1 MQLADFHRSGAIG
14 LALAGGGP
22 EGAIYE
28 IGVLRALDD
37 ALDGL
42 DFNDVPVTVGVSA
55 GAFLG
60 ASLANGI
67 STGRLVRS
75 VVGEAS
81 GDQPFRPD
89 MFLSPAFGAYV
100 KGGLKVPGLIA
111 DALQAVVRDP
121 KSAGLLSELVSRLG
135 RAVPVGV
142 FDNDPLRAYLAG
154 LFSLAGRTDDFRQLR
169 NKLFVVAT
177 DLDSS
182 ETVVF
187 GTPGHDDVPI
197 SRAVQASTALP
208 GLYPPVEIDGR
219 SYVDGV
225 LNKTVHASV
234 AFEEG
239 AELVICVNPI
249 VPVDTAQAVANGV
262 MERGRLTDR
271 GMPGVMSQTFRTL
284 IHSRMGTGMASY
296 RDRYENA
303 DLVLFEPRK
312 DDYLMFFTNV
322 FSFSARREVVAHAYR
337 STLEQLRDRA
347 DEVGPILERHG
358 VTLRRDVLARPDFDV
373 WGERGAGGGGPGHDA
388 GDARP
393 PERAVEPGLHPA
405 LGDRAAGGPHPPRRP
420 WPPAARGGGPARP
433 EPGCG
438 EGPAHAPE

>member
-1 MQLADFHRSGAIG
+1 MQIADHHRSGTVG

-42 DFNDVPVTVGVSA
+42 DLNDVPVTVGVSA

-60 ASLANGI
+60 ASLCNGI
-67 STGRLVRS
+67 TTAQLVRS
-75 VVGEAS
+75 VVGEAPAEH
-81 GDQPFRPD
+81 PFRPELF
-89 MFLSPAFGAYV
+89 MSPAFGEYLRR
-100 KGGLKVPGLIA
+100 GLSVPGLVA
-111 DALQAVVRDP
+111 DALQAVASDRA
-121 KSAGLLSELVSRLG
+121 SGGLVSELVSRLG

-142 FDNDPLRAYLAG
+142 FDNRPLREYLERVFDAR
-154 LFSLAGRTDDFRQLR
+154 GRTNDFRQLE

-182 ETVVF
+182 QTVLF
-187 GTPGHDDVPI
+187 GSPGHDDVPI
-197 SRAVQASTALP
+197 ALAVQASTALP

-219 SYVDGV
+219 YYVDGV

-239 AELVICVNPI
+239 AALVLCVNPI
-249 VPVDTAQAVANGV
+249 VPVDTASAVASGV

-296 RDRYENA
+296 RERYEGA
-303 DLVLFEPRK
+303 DLVLFEPPK
-312 DDYLMFFTNV
+312 DDFLMFFTNV
-322 FSFSARREVVAHAYR
+322 FSFAARKEVVEHAYR
-337 STLEQLRDRA
+337 STLTQLRDRA
-347 DEVGPILERHG
+347 GEVGPILARHG
-358 VTLRRDVLARPDFDV
+358 ITLRADVLARPEFDV
-373 WGERGAGGGGPGHDA
+373 WASVEGVGLP
-388 GDARP
+388 
-393 PERAVEPGLHPA
+393 AVPSTPVTRDLRDA
-405 LGDRAAGGPHPPRRP
+405 LGELDALI
-420 WPPAARGGGPARP
+420 P
-433 EPGCG
+433 E
-438 EGPAHAPE
+438 A

>member
-1 MQLADFHRSGAIG
+1 MQLADHNHTGSVG

-42 DFNDVPVTVGVSA
+42 DLNDVPVTVGVSA

-67 STGRLVRS
+67 GTGRLVRS
-75 VVGEAS
+75 VVGEEPAEH
-81 GDQPFRPD
+81 PFRPE
-89 MFLSPAFGAYV
+89 MFMSPAFGEYV
-100 KGGLKVPGLIA
+100 RRGLRVPGLIA
-111 DALQAVVRDP
+111 DALQSVVRDP
-121 KSAGLLSELVSRLG
+121 ESGGVLSELASRLG

-142 FDNDPLRAYLAG
+142 FDNTPLRTYLET
-154 LFSLAGRTDDFRQLR
+154 LFAFDDRTNDFRELR

-182 ETVVF
+182 ETVIF
-187 GTPGHDDVPI
+187 GSPGHDDVPI
-197 SRAVQASTALP
+197 ALAVQASTALP

-219 SYVDGV
+219 AYVDGV

-234 AFEEG
+234 AFDHG
-239 AELVICVNPI
+239 AGLVLCVNPI
-249 VPVDTAQAVANGV
+249 VPVDTASAVATGV

-296 RDRYENA
+296 RSRYENA

-322 FSFSARREVVAHAYR
+322 FSFASRREVVAHAYR

-347 DEVGPILERHG
+347 DEVSPILERHG
-358 VTLRRDVLARPDFDV
+358 ITLRRDVLARPTFDV
-373 WGERGAGGGGPGHDA
+373 WESVGLGERGQRTSRVTRDL
-388 GDARP
+388 RM
-393 PERAVEPGLHPA
+393 A
-405 LGDRAAGGPHPPRRP
+405 LADLDVLIG
-420 WPPAARGGGPARP
+420 
-433 EPGCG
+433 
-438 EGPAHAPE
+438 

>member
-1 MQLADFHRSGAIG
+1 MQLADFHRTGLVG

-42 DFNDVPVTVGVSA
+42 DLNDIPVTVGVSA

-67 STGRLVRS
+67 TTAQLVRS
-75 VVGEAS
+75 VVGEAPAEHPF
-81 GDQPFRPD
+81 QPEL
-89 MFLSPAFGAYV
+89 FLSPAFGEYV
-100 KGGLKVPGLIA
+100 RRGLRVPGLIA
-111 DALQAVVRDP
+111 DALQSVVSDRA
-121 KSAGLLSELVSRLG
+121 SSGLVAELVSRLG
-135 RAVPVGV
+135 RAVPVGI
-142 FDNDPLRAYLAG
+142 FDNRPLREYLERVFAVR
-154 LFSLAGRTDDFRQLR
+154 GRTDDFRQLR

-182 ETVVF
+182 QTVVF
-187 GTPGHDDVPI
+187 GSPGHDDVPI
-197 SRAVQASTALP
+197 SLAVQASTALP
-208 GLYPPVEIDGR
+208 GLYPPVEIGDR
-219 SYVDGV
+219 FFVDGV

-249 VPVDTAQAVANGV
+249 VPVDTASAVANGA

-296 RDRYENA
+296 RGRYENA
-303 DLVLFEPRK
+303 DLVLFEPPK
-312 DDYLMFFTNV
+312 DDFLMFFTNV

-337 STLEQLRDRA
+337 STLVQLRDRA
-347 DEVGPILERHG
+347 DEVGPILARHG
-358 VTLRRDVLARPDFDV
+358 VTLRADVLARPEFDV
-373 WGERGAGGGGPGHDA
+373 WASVGIGGRPVAPSTPATRDLSDA
-388 GDARP
+388 LARLDTMI
-393 PERAVEPGLHPA
+393 G
-405 LGDRAAGGPHPPRRP
+405 
-420 WPPAARGGGPARP
+420 
-433 EPGCG
+433 
-438 EGPAHAPE
+438 

>member
-1 MQLADFHRSGAIG
+1 MQLADFHRTGSVG

-42 DFNDVPVTVGVSA
+42 DLNDIPVTVGVSA

-67 STGRLVRS
+67 TTAQLVRS

-81 GDQPFRPD
+81 AEHPFQPE
-89 MFLSPAFGAYV
+89 MFMSPAFGEYV
-100 KGGLKVPGLIA
+100 RRGMRVPGLIA
-111 DALQAVVRDP
+111 DALRSAVSDRA
-121 KSAGLLSELVSRLG
+121 SGGLVAELVNRLG

-142 FDNDPLRAYLAG
+142 FDNRPLREYLERVFAVRD
-154 LFSLAGRTDDFRQLR
+154 RTNDFRLLR
-169 NKLFVVAT
+169 NRLFVVAT

-182 ETVVF
+182 QTVVF
-187 GTPGHDDVPI
+187 GSPGHDDVPI
-197 SRAVQASTALP
+197 SLAVQASTALP
-208 GLYPPVEIDGR
+208 GLYPPVEIGGR

-239 AELVICVNPI
+239 AGLVICVNPI
-249 VPVDTAQAVANGV
+249 VPVDTASAVADGV

-296 RDRYENA
+296 RGRYENA
-303 DLVLFEPRK
+303 DLVLFEPPK
-312 DDYLMFFTNV
+312 DDFLMFFTNV
-322 FSFSARREVVAHAYR
+322 FSFSARKEVVAHAYR
-337 STLEQLRDRA
+337 STLTQLRDRA

-358 VTLRRDVLARPDFDV
+358 ITLRADVLARSEFDV
-373 WGERGAGGGGPGHDA
+373 WRSVGIGDGAVAPSTAVTRDLSDA
-388 GDARP
+388 LARLDTLI
-393 PERAVEPGLHPA
+393 G
-405 LGDRAAGGPHPPRRP
+405 
-420 WPPAARGGGPARP
+420 
-433 EPGCG
+433 
-438 EGPAHAPE
+438 

>member
-1 MQLADFHRSGAIG
+1 MQLADHHRHGAVG

-42 DFNDVPVTVGVSA
+42 DLNDVPVTVGISA

-67 STGRLVRS
+67 STARLVRS
-75 VVGEAS
+75 VVGQETAEH
-81 GDQPFRPD
+81 PFRPE
-89 MFLSPAFGAYV
+89 MFMSPAFGEYLRR
-100 KGGLKVPGLIA
+100 GLRVPGLIA
-111 DALQAVVRDP
+111 DALQSVVRDP
-121 KSAGLLSELVSRLG
+121 KSGGVLSELASRLG
-135 RAVPVGV
+135 RAVPVGI
-142 FDNDPLRAYLAG
+142 FDNTPLREYLEA
-154 LFSLAGRTDDFRQLR
+154 LFAFDDRTDDFRALK

-182 ETVVF
+182 QTVVF
-187 GTPGHDDVPI
+187 GSPGHDDVPI
-197 SRAVQASTALP
+197 SLAVQASTALP
-208 GLYPPVEIDGR
+208 GLYPPVEIGDR
-219 SYVDGV
+219 FYVDGV

-239 AELVICVNPI
+239 AALVICVNPI
-249 VPVDTAQAVANGV
+249 VPVDTASAVATGV

-284 IHSRMGTGMASY
+284 IHSRMGTGMAAY
-296 RDRYENA
+296 RGRYEGA

-322 FSFSARREVVAHAYR
+322 FSFASRREVVAHAYR

-347 DEVGPILERHG
+347 DEVAPILARHG
-358 VTLRRDVLARPDFDV
+358 ISLRADVLGRPTHDIWDSVGLTEGRSARSTEV
-373 WGERGAGGGGPGHDA
+373 TRSLRDA
-388 GDARP
+388 LADLD
-393 PERAVEPGLHPA
+393 GLI
-405 LGDRAAGGPHPPRRP
+405 G
-420 WPPAARGGGPARP
+420 
-433 EPGCG
+433 
-438 EGPAHAPE
+438 